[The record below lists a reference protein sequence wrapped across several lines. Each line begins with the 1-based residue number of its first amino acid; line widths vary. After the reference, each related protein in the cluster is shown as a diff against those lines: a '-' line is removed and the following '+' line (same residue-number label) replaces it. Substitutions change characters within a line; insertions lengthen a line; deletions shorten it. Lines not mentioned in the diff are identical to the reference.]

1 MHQLDVLLST
11 KSKEWEREMERVT
24 SLLKMKEVELQQLA
38 AALKAKDAEVSI
50 HVQYR
55 IAFMIYRWKT

>member
-1 MHQLDVLLST
+1 
-11 KSKEWEREMERVT
+11 MERVT

-50 HVQYR
+50 HVHCY
-55 IAFMIYRWKT
+55 TGLHL